1 MSWPILLTVIAVSF
15 GLGAFWHSK
24 HAADVRRRHGDRI
37 EVPYPL
43 PVQTFD
49 SSTEYRM
56 GRRATER
63 IAR

>member
-15 GLGAFWHSK
+15 GLGAFWQSK
-24 HAADVRRRHGDRI
+24 RAEDQRI

-43 PVQTFD
+43 PVQVFN
-49 SSTEYRM
+49 STTRYNF
-56 GRRATER
+56 GRQPVER